1 MHTALLTHQ
10 LRTRRDVVLV
20 RQRARQISR
29 LLGYD
34 GGEQSR
40 LAAAVFQFACLA
52 FEKSCRPEI
61 SFRLTDGHLQVV
73 CCPGRPRK
81 GGCADGP
88 PPSSVVERPLPKKDL
103 PLERPDLAWA
113 VQQLAR
119 LTPLNLFDEI
129 RQQNQELVQALHEL
143 QVCQA
148 ESSRLRK
155 AKPDAA

>member
-1 MHTALLTHQ
+1 MHTALLTHK
-10 LRTRRDVVLV
+10 LRTRRDLVLV
-20 RQRARQISR
+20 RQRSRQISR

-34 GGEQSR
+34 AAEQSR
-40 LAAAVFQFACLA
+40 LAAAVFQLACLA
-52 FEKSCRPEI
+52 YEKSCCPEVI
-61 SFRLTDGHLQVV
+61 FRLTDGHLQVV
-73 CCPGRPRK
+73 ACPGRPRK
-81 GGCADGP
+81 GAADGP
-88 PPSSVVERPLPKKDL
+88 PPSAVVERPLPKKDL

-129 RQQNQELVQALHEL
+129 RQQNQELVQALQEL

-155 AKPDAA
+155 MKPDAA